1 MGDKIRGEVIL
12 VPKKFSTKWQNNI
25 ILTTLAGTF
34 GYGKSIYR
42 FEMNKDFNMIQNIEQ
57 IKIGDRIRDIK
68 YNDTNNLFVLVL
80 ENSNSIG
87 LLYK

>member
-1 MGDKIRGEVIL
+1 
-12 VPKKFSTKWQNNI
+12 
-25 ILTTLAGTF
+25 
-34 GYGKSIYR
+34 
-42 FEMNKDFNMIQNIEQ
+42 MNKDFNMIQNIEQ